1 MAPSRDAPEPGLTW
15 RMFATVILVAL
26 VYAAAALPAFL
37 AGPVWGAAA
46 VAAAM
51 AFALFS
57 ARAGDRLA
65 LRALDARQVTA
76 AEEPE
81 LHAVLD
87 RLCMSSGLPK
97 PRLAVSGL
105 DAPNAFAAGSG
116 PGSAVV
122 CVTAGLRSRLEPAE
136 VAAVLAHETAHV
148 ANRDVLVGAVAS
160 FPSLCAGL
168 LLGWWTGLIT
178 GRDRHGAGRA
188 AAVGCGIVL
197 LPAGVAA
204 AVLYAVGTLTWL
216 ALSRHRELCADTTG
230 ALLTGRPSDLSSALD
245 KISDAVRDA
254 SRDDLRRLRPVSAL
268 CVVRGRRA
276 AAGGGVA
283 DMLSSHPTL
292 RRRRAGLEAVSWRL
306 ARGG

>member
-46 VAAAM
+46 VAAAV
-51 AFALFS
+51 AVAAVS
-57 ARAGDRLA
+57 VRAADRLA
-65 LRALDARQVTA
+65 LHAMDARQVTA
-76 AEEPE
+76 DEEPDM
-81 LHAVLD
+81 HAVLD

-97 PRLAVSGL
+97 PRLAVSDL
-105 DAPNAFAAGSG
+105 DVPNAFAAGSG

-136 VAAVLAHETAHV
+136 LAAVLAHETAHV
-148 ANRDVLVGAVAS
+148 ANRDVLVTAVAS
-160 FPSLCAGL
+160 FPGLCAGL
-168 LLGWWTGLIT
+168 LLGWWTDLIFSD
-178 GRDRHGAGRA
+178 GRHGAARA
-188 AAVGCGIVL
+188 AALVCGVVL
-197 LPAGVAA
+197 LPVGVAA
-204 AVLYAVGTLTWL
+204 AVLYAAGTLAGL

-230 ALLTGRPSDLSSALD
+230 ALLTGRPADLSSALG
-245 KISDAVRDA
+245 KVSEAVRDA

-268 CVVRGRRA
+268 CVVPARPA
-276 AAGGGVA
+276 AADGGV
-283 DMLSSHPTL
+283 DGMLSSHPTL
-292 RRRRAGLEAVSWRL
+292 RRRRDGLAAISWRL